1 MSDSLGRPILPAD
14 HKVTLQQQLERRV
27 RQLEGQL
34 QHEHKTVELSRRQL
48 RRRAVGQEIALAPE
62 EEGWLT
68 VYLDMMTLMLVLLV
82 VLLAF
87 AGKAPQNSVKDMP
100 GEPLAPIA
108 DVHVQPAPLLSEAP
122 SAPALPAAAPLPE
135 DPLAGLDTSG
145 LGKDIEVVVNQG
157 SVSFRISSEIIFA
170 PAQADLSRAGLGV
183 LKKLVPLLLASGHRI
198 TVAGHTDAVPIRNV
212 RYPSNW
218 ELSGA
223 RAGSVVRYLEAN
235 GIASERLTAVGHADT
250 RPLAA
255 NASDAGRASNR
266 RVELILEKPQ
276 P

>member
-1 MSDSLGRPILPAD
+1 MPDSLGRPILPAG

-34 QHEHKTVELSRRQL
+34 QHEHKTVELSRREL
-48 RRRAVGQEIALAPE
+48 RRRAIGQETPREPE

-87 AGKAPQNSVKDMP
+87 AGKAPQNNFKDML
-100 GEPLAPIA
+100 GEPLAPMA
-108 DVHVQPAPLLSEAP
+108 D
-122 SAPALPAAAPLPE
+122 APALPLPE

-170 PAQADLSRAGLGV
+170 PAQADLSRAGLAV
-183 LKKLVPLLLASGHRI
+183 LRKLVPLLLASGHRI

-255 NASDAGRASNR
+255 NASDAGRAINR